1 MGNTLRRN
9 ASITDAQR
17 ARYQILEGRKLRRRN
32 VAEECEL
39 DARAFSVRVRSGV
52 AL

>member
-17 ARYQILEGRKLRRRN
+17 ARYEILEGRRARRRN

-39 DARAFSVRVRSGV
+39 DARAFNVRIAAGRGF
-52 AL
+52 